1 MSTQA
6 TPRERLLD
14 AAGELFYR
22 DGVNIGVDALC
33 KAAGVSKKSMYQLFR
48 SKDELIA
55 ESLASV
61 GPSYQQALEPG
72 LDDGSTPRER
82 ILVVFEKQDR
92 LAASGEFFGCPFV
105 STAVELKNPEHP
117 GSVVAR
123 HFKQRLT
130 DFFRSELIAA
140 GVEDPDLL
148 AVQLTM
154 VFDGASARAV
164 VRAQALSGVGVA
176 TAAALL
182 DAAGVK
188 EEALAGD
195 ARRH

>member
-1 MSTQA
+1 MSTSA

-55 ESLASV
+55 ESLASR
-61 GPSYQQALEPG
+61 GPAYQSLLYPAGE
-72 LDDGSTPRER
+72 DGRTPRER
-82 ILVVFEKQDR
+82 ILAVFQRQDD
-92 LAASGEFFGCPFV
+92 LVAAGNYLGCPYV

-123 HFKQRLT
+123 HFKQQLT
-130 DFFRSELIAA
+130 DFFHRELAKA
-140 GVEDPDLL
+140 DAEDPATL

-154 VFDGASARAV
+154 IFDGASARAV
-164 VRAQALSGVGVA
+164 VRAQPLGGIGAV
-176 TAAALL
+176 TAGALL
-182 DAAGVK
+182 DAAGVRAG
-188 EEALAGD
+188 ELAM
-195 ARRH
+195 H

>member
-1 MSTQA
+1 MTTQA
-6 TPRERLLD
+6 TPRDRLLD

-55 ESLASV
+55 ESLASH
-61 GPSYQQALEPG
+61 GPAYQRMLEPG
-72 LDDGSTPRER
+72 PEDGTTPRER
-82 ILVVFEKQDR
+82 ILAVFERQEQ
-92 LAASGEFFGCPFV
+92 LMTASGFRGCPFV

-130 DFFRSELIAA
+130 DFFQAELVAA
-140 GVEDPDLL
+140 GVDDPGAL
-148 AVQLTM
+148 AVQLTI
-154 VFDGASARAV
+154 VFDGTSARAV
-164 VRAQALSGVGVA
+164 VRAQALAGVGV
-176 TAAALL
+176 TMAASLL
-182 DAAGVK
+182 DAAGVRA
-188 EEALAGD
+188 EALASQ
-195 ARRH
+195 AR

>member
-1 MSTQA
+1 MTTSA

-55 ESLASV
+55 ESLASR
-61 GPSYQQALEPG
+61 GPMYQVLLHPG
-72 LDDGSTPRER
+72 ADDDRSPRER
-82 ILVVFEKQDR
+82 ILTVFERQDE
-92 LAASGEFFGCPFV
+92 LVASGNYLGCPYV

-123 HFKQRLT
+123 HFKQQLT
-130 DFFRSELIAA
+130 DFFHRELVTA
-140 GVEDPDLL
+140 GADDPSTL
-148 AVQLTM
+148 AIQLTM
-154 VFDGASARAV
+154 IFDGASARSV
-164 VRAQALSGVGVA
+164 VRAQPLGGIGAA
-176 TAAALL
+176 TASVLL
-182 DAAGVK
+182 DAAGVHTG
-188 EEALAGD
+188 ELATQ
-195 ARRH
+195 AR

>member
-1 MSTQA
+1 MTTSA

-61 GPSYQQALEPG
+61 GPGYQQALEPG
-72 LDDGSTPRER
+72 VEDGSTPRER
-82 ILVVFEKQDR
+82 ILTVFEKQDR
-92 LAASGEFFGCPFV
+92 LTVGAEFFGCPFV
-105 STAVELKNPEHP
+105 STATELKNPEHP

-130 DFFRSELIAA
+130 DFFIGELVTA
-140 GVEDPDLL
+140 GVDDPEDV

-154 VFDGASARAV
+154 AFDGASARAV
-164 VRAQALSGVGVA
+164 VRAQALGGVGIRMA
-176 TAAALL
+176 EALL

-188 EEALAGD
+188 AEALAGQ
-195 ARRH
+195 AR